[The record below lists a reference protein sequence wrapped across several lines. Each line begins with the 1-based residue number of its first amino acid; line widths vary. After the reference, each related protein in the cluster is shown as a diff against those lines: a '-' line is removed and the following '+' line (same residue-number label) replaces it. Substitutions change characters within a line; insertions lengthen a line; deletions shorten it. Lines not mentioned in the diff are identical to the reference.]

1 MARMNVE
8 GADINDCLMRNGNR
22 YGVMNQTI
30 TANLTIGPNAP
41 HVIVLTPDA
50 ARNVLLPANPQKGDY
65 FFILNTSAGAFALT
79 IQDSAGGAL
88 SPAVSVAQSK
98 SVLIVATGTP
108 TVPAWKALAGA

>member
-8 GADINDCLMRNGNR
+8 GADINDCLLRNGNR
-22 YGVMNQTI
+22 MGMLVQSI
-30 TANLTIGPNAP
+30 TANFAIPANAP

-50 ARNVLLPANPQKGDY
+50 ARNVTLPANPQRGD
-65 FFILNTSAGAFALT
+65 FFYIMNTSAGAFALT

-98 SVLIVATGTP
+98 STMVIATGTP
-108 TVPAWKALAGA
+108 SAPAWKALAGA